1 MWKPNLEETK
11 KHYIDWW
18 NHKGIVLNMWEHFQE
33 GVKPHADVPMPPAPK
48 SLDQKWFD
56 PEWRAEYL
64 DWYVAHSSMK
74 ADMLPVANTQ
84 LGPGSLA
91 AILGGVFEGGEDTIW
106 IHPDPNY
113 TDDIKF
119 DINDPANKNWQ
130 LHKDLLRAC
139 KKKAKG
145 NYYVGMPDLME
156 GMDVLAAMK
165 GTDKVLLDTVTQPE
179 VLERQMQQINDIYF
193 KVFDELYDIIRE
205 GDEMAFCYFS
215 SWAPGKMTKLQS
227 DISTMISVEDYRRFV
242 QPFIRQQCQKIDY
255 TLYHLDGVGAMH
267 HLPALLEIEELNAI
281 QWTPGVGEPQGGS
294 PKWYDLYKKILA
306 AGKSIMACWVTLDEL
321 RPLLDNIGGNGV
333 HIEMDF
339 HNEDEVEK
347 ALRIVEEYQESAD
360 EPKADDNTIR
370 INKTMTPDEE
380 VMAIIDKIEGE
391 DANAAS
397 AVDDKMKALP
407 LKAATLGRPS
417 MDAVAKE
424 RIFVLDGATGTTIQ
438 QYKLTEEEFRGE
450 RFKDFDGEVRGTNDL
465 LALTCPEIVTSVY
478 RRFLEAGSDLI
489 TTNTFNSQ
497 RISLGDKH
505 LQDYA
510 REINL
515 AAARLARK
523 EADAYTLMNPRKPR
537 YVLGDVGPTSKT
549 LSIGESAE
557 FNEDILHDAYYEQ
570 IEALIDGGVDAVLIE
585 TIFDIENAKVA
596 LRCCKEVMLKKGFRL
611 PIMMSFTV
619 ASEDGHNMLGQSV
632 LDFVKSLNDDSV
644 FSVGL
649 NCSLNA
655 AKMAPIIQ
663 RMAAETDYY
672 ISMFPNAGL
681 PDEHGH
687 YLDTPKMMQAEVW
700 PIVEAHLLNVVG
712 GCCGTDDL
720 HIREI
725 AKLVQ
730 PIEGLFISPHYPGG
744 GGNARLSRD
753 SRLSS
758 VSRFS
763 SDSRNSSLSRNA
775 STPVKEEKCS
785 CGIDHDAAHT
795 SAPSAPAAPAAPSA
809 PSATSAPSANDVF
822 EAILAGKGDKAADAT
837 KRALDEGLAPQDIIN
852 GQMIRAMSEVGQR
865 FQDGKAFVPQ
875 LLMAGRAMKTALEI
889 LKPLL
894 AGQASTTLGR
904 IVIGTVKGDL
914 HDIGKNLVASM
925 LEGCGFEVKN
935 IGIDVPSEKFVEAVK
950 DFNADIL
957 CMSALLTTT
966 MTYMSDVI
974 KALED
979 AGIRND
985 VKVMVGGAP
994 VTQTFADEIGADGY
1008 SDNANS
1014 AVAKAKELM
1023 KK

>member
-1 MWKPNLEETK
+1 
-11 KHYIDWW
+11 
-18 NHKGIVLNMWEHFQE
+18 
-33 GVKPHADVPMPPAPK
+33 
-48 SLDQKWFD
+48 
-56 PEWRAEYL
+56 
-64 DWYVAHSSMK
+64 
-74 ADMLPVANTQ
+74 
-84 LGPGSLA
+84 
-91 AILGGVFEGGEDTIW
+91 
-106 IHPDPNY
+106 
-113 TDDIKF
+113 
-119 DINDPANKNWQ
+119 
-130 LHKDLLRAC
+130 
-139 KKKAKG
+139 
-145 NYYVGMPDLME
+145 
-156 GMDVLAAMK
+156 
-165 GTDKVLLDTVTQPE
+165 
-179 VLERQMQQINDIYF
+179 
-193 KVFDELYDIIRE
+193 
-205 GDEMAFCYFS
+205 
-215 SWAPGKMTKLQS
+215 
-227 DISTMISVEDYRRFV
+227 
-242 QPFIRQQCQKIDY
+242 
-255 TLYHLDGVGAMH
+255 
-267 HLPALLEIEELNAI
+267 
-281 QWTPGVGEPQGGS
+281 
-294 PKWYDLYKKILA
+294 
-306 AGKSIMACWVTLDEL
+306 
-321 RPLLDNIGGNGV
+321 
-333 HIEMDF
+333 
-339 HNEDEVEK
+339 
-347 ALRIVEEYQESAD
+347 
-360 EPKADDNTIR
+360 
-370 INKTMTPDEE
+370 
-380 VMAIIDKIEGE
+380 
-391 DANAAS
+391 
-397 AVDDKMKALP
+397 
-407 LKAATLGRPS
+407 

-450 RFKDFDGEVRGTNDL
+450 RFKDFDGEVRGANDL
-465 LALTCPEIVTSVY
+465 LALTYPEVVTSMY

-489 TTNTFNSQ
+489 TTNTFNAQ
-497 RISLGDKH
+497 RISLADKH

-515 AAARLARK
+515 EAARLARK

-537 YVLGDVGPTSKT
+537 YVLGGVGPTSKT

-557 FNEDILHDAYYEQ
+557 FNEKILHDAYYEQ

-596 LRCCKEVMLKKGFRL
+596 LQCCKEVMQKKGFRL

-619 ASEDGHNMLGQSV
+619 ASGDGHNMLGQSV
-632 LDFVKSLNDDSV
+632 VDFVKSLNDDSV

-730 PIEGLFISPHYPGG
+730 PIEGLFITPHYPGEG
-744 GGNARLSRD
+744 GTVRVGGSGSSGA
-753 SRLSS
+753 SS
-758 VSRFS
+758 VHRAS
-763 SDSRNSSLSRNA
+763 SEHGISKTSIDSGA
-775 STPVKEEKCS
+775 PVKEEKCS
-785 CGIDHDAAHT
+785 CGIDHDAAPAT
-795 SAPSAPAAPAAPSA
+795 PAAPV
-809 PSATSAPSANDVF
+809 ATSKPKGNAAEEVF

-837 KRALDEGLAPQDIIN
+837 KRALDEGVAPQDIIN
-852 GQMIRAMSEVGQR
+852 GQMIRAMSQVGQN

-875 LLMAGRAMKTALEI
+875 LLMAGRAMKAALEI

-935 IGIDVPSEKFVEAVK
+935 IGIDVPSDKFVEAVK
-950 DFNADIL
+950 DYNADIL

-966 MTYMSDVI
+966 MTYMKDVI
-974 KALED
+974 QALED
-979 AGIRND
+979 AGIRQN

-994 VTQTFADEIGADGY
+994 VTQNFADEIGADGY

-1014 AVAKAKELM
+1014 AVAVAKELM
-1023 KK
+1023 GK